1 MIFYDTNL
9 PDVGIKTHII
19 GLCGSDDP
27 RPVVDQFGEG
37 DGWMY
42 SDFFLVNH
50 LFRGLGKSQ
59 AWFISHDPADLASQY
74 GEYVHGNEYVGR
86 QVVLDREQQPDAHT
100 LRILPADD
108 LLDGFVQYLTAT
120 CKEAAAASE
129 PVLLCI
135 FAHGQE
141 NTFSVFVGK
150 YNLDEGTGPRLCI
163 KDLLPILDENQN
175 LSLTLMMTSCYSG
188 GWAISPD
195 LATESGRRI
204 TTMTAAGP
212 KRASESWP
220 VSRSMGRHAGS
231 LWASSI
237 LNSLQVTTDDA
248 FTGPEMKAYTTGEFA
263 REISYQLRHV
273 VDPRFGSIHD
283 ERFTAQDDQWEE
295 AYHDRTEI
303 PLAHYRYRLQE
314 LRQIP
319 ARPFTEIRLN
329 RSATNA
335 EVEAWDKQNPQSA
348 SRNTAAIAMGSFGGS
363 MSALKKQIRL
373 QAMEYMASHPGRD
386 TLAPNIAAHH
396 RFKLCIAQPEILSEE
411 VWEAVLEALLYRNQ
425 MMGVAQTLLTMAC
438 MEYTP
443 PSQFDL
449 DTWQLAVQRD
459 SPQKEE
465 RFYEIVGII
474 IDTQIFP
481 EPTDRHMQGM
491 KWTKPSR
498 WLGAAFTDSDLGI
511 EDINRFFQ
519 DAKKIVTDTIHT
531 CTEAL
536 QSENIISYREGKWSW
551 TPLKRR

>member
-1 MIFYDTNL
+1 
-9 PDVGIKTHII
+9 
-19 GLCGSDDP
+19 
-27 RPVVDQFGEG
+27 
-37 DGWMY
+37 
-42 SDFFLVNH
+42 
-50 LFRGLGKSQ
+50 
-59 AWFISHDPADLASQY
+59 
-74 GEYVHGNEYVGR
+74 
-86 QVVLDREQQPDAHT
+86 
-100 LRILPADD
+100 
-108 LLDGFVQYLTAT
+108 
-120 CKEAAAASE
+120 
-129 PVLLCI
+129 
-135 FAHGQE
+135 
-141 NTFSVFVGK
+141 
-150 YNLDEGTGPRLCI
+150 
-163 KDLLPILDENQN
+163 
-175 LSLTLMMTSCYSG
+175 
-188 GWAISPD
+188 
-195 LATESGRRI
+195 
-204 TTMTAAGP
+204 
-212 KRASESWP
+212 
-220 VSRSMGRHAGS
+220 MGRHAGS

-263 REISYQLRHV
+263 KEISYQLRHV

-295 AYHDRTEI
+295 AYHDRTGI

-348 SRNTAAIAMGSFGGS
+348 NRNTLPWGLFGGS

-396 RFKLCIAQPEILSEE
+396 RFKLCIAQPETPSLE

-449 DTWQLAVQRD
+449 DTWQLTVQRD

-491 KWTKPSR
+491 KWTNPSR

-536 QSENIISYREGKWSW
+536 QSENTISYREGKWSW
-551 TPLKRR
+551 TDRKSVV